1 MRRIV
6 DTSHPDWWAW
16 LEMPGRQKIKLYASN
31 RHQTSA
37 GIFQDPFED
46 KHYTSLMMFLLEA
59 TFSFQPAPA
68 LQFSAVIF
76 KDIYIYIYCVYIYI
90 CIVYIYIYVLCI
102 LYIYVLCILYIY
114 VLCIYIYMYCVYYIY
129 VLCIYK

>member
-1 MRRIV
+1 M
-6 DTSHPDWWAW
+6 T
-16 LEMPGRQKIKLYASN
+16 ERQEIKLYASN

-76 KDIYIYIYCVYIYI
+76 KDNIYIYIYCVYIYI
-90 CIVYIYIYVLCI
+90 YIYV
-102 LYIYVLCILYIY
+102 YIH
-114 VLCIYIYMYCVYYIY
+114 MYELSIV
-129 VLCIYK
+129 VVKQMAVTDTRTFESNK

>member
-1 MRRIV
+1 M
-6 DTSHPDWWAW
+6 T
-16 LEMPGRQKIKLYASN
+16 ERQEIKLYASN

-76 KDIYIYIYCVYIYI
+76 KDIYIY
-90 CIVYIYIYVLCI
+90 
-102 LYIYVLCILYIY
+102 
-114 VLCIYIYMYCVYYIY
+114 VLCIYIYVYIHMYELSIV
-129 VLCIYK
+129 VVKQMAVTDTRTFESNK